1 LSSKR
6 KTKNE
11 ILLENIQ
18 VIKDL
23 LQNLYS
29 ISKQL
34 TYISQNNQSNFSVS
48 DTTYVKFLNEYL
60 PKEYQLYKKNLYFK
74 TKLSQIKA
82 VTLEFKELEAQYM
95 ILNFSGYIN
104 GNTKLDL
111 NFEDYRYFMENYY
124 KSLTEGMLE
133 ILCQSDRIYSKGLN
147 NESNTCFNRC
157 I

>member
-1 LSSKR
+1 MSSKR

-11 ILLENIQ
+11 ILLKNIQ

-23 LQNLYS
+23 LKNLYS

-60 PKEYQLYKKNLYFK
+60 SKEYQLYKKNLYFK

-82 VTLEFKELEAQYM
+82 ATLEFKELEAQYM
-95 ILNFSGYIN
+95 ILNFPGYIN

-111 NFEDYRYFMENYY
+111 NFEDYRYFMKNYY
-124 KSLTEGMLE
+124 KNLTG
-133 ILCQSDRIYSKGLN
+133 IDIHSIQPSRAY
-147 NESNTCFNRC
+147 
-157 I
+157 